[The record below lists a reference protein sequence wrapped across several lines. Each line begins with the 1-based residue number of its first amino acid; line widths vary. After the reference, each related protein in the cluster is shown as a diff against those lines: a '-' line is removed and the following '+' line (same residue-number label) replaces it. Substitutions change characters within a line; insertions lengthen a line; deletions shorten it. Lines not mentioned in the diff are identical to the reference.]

1 MTEID
6 AQALKKAEEFVEQ
19 EEGAT
24 HRFAGA
30 WGVFL
35 FACAV
40 VMSLFHLYSA
50 YGVIT
55 TTTLRYAHV
64 GVANAPQTRENTV
77 RLEWRA
83 RALESLKANPSFFE
97 AKGLVVRQQQASDRA
112 YRARRALVGSG
123 GVRARVGAF

>member
-1 MTEID
+1 MSEID
-6 AQALKKAEEFVEQ
+6 AQALRKAEEFVEQ

-40 VMSLFHLYSA
+40 AMSLFHLYSA
-50 YGVIT
+50 YGTIT

-64 GVANAPQTRENTV
+64 GFVLFLGFLLFPMFPKGRNRFSWLDLGFALIGVAAAIGRRRGQPRDK
-77 RLEWRA
+77 
-83 RALESLKANPSFFE
+83 S
-97 AKGLVVRQQQASDRA
+97 AS
-112 YRARRALVGSG
+112 
-123 GVRARVGAF
+123 